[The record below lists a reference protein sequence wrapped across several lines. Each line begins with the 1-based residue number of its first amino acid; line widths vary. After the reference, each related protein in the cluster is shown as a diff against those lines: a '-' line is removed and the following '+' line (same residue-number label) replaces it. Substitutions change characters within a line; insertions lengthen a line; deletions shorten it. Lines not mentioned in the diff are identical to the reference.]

1 MRRRIV
7 TPAAAVVAALSTAGA
22 ADGSTA
28 VGDRRYA
35 DGVYSATGEYGNQP
49 SHITVTVR
57 LRGGIVSAV
66 EVQPHAYVPRSLQL
80 QRAFARA
87 VPRVVVGRRI
97 DEVSVDKLA
106 GSSGTPKGFNDAIRQ
121 IREQA
126 RRDARSAHP

>member
-1 MRRRIV
+1 MTRRITV
-7 TPAAAVVAALSTAGA
+7 PAAALIAALSTASA
-22 ADGSTA
+22 AAGPAT

-49 SHITVTVR
+49 SHITVNVT
-57 LRGGIVSAV
+57 LQGGIVRAV
-66 EVQPHAYVPRSLQL
+66 DVEPHAYVPRSLAL

-87 VPRVVVGRRI
+87 VPRVVVGKPI
-97 DEVSVDKLA
+97 DAVKIDKLA

-126 RRDARSAHP
+126 RRDAAAPRG